1 MNMEDLADKGRALE
15 PAPREKQWSSLTYCV
30 LDAVWSISA
39 NYTSVVAPLVR
50 RVAAQHGAPGLPATK
65 TPGVDAAD
73 PLPLHAFLSEFPDEQ
88 SLIAVTNRQRTSTKG
103 GITKAAAVRQHAEIF
118 LSHGIAT
125 LGEAQSALLNP
136 TALQS
141 IDADLRTVPG
151 EGASGIRRGY
161 LWMLIG
167 DDAAI
172 KPDRMVMRWL
182 ATNGAGVKNPE
193 EARDVLAQ
201 VAQTLQGQ
209 YTLWEIDHAIWRARQ
224 PSRTRA
230 AK

>member
-1 MNMEDLADKGRALE
+1 MM
-15 PAPREKQWSSLTYCV
+15 
-30 LDAVWSISA
+30 
-39 NYTSVVAPLVR
+39 
-50 RVAAQHGAPGLPATK
+50 
-65 TPGVDAAD
+65 TP
-73 PLPLHAFLSEFPDEQ
+73 FES
-88 SLIAVTNRQRTSTKG
+88 
-103 GITKAAAVRQHAEIF
+103 AVRGSLEESRGGRTHVHYRNDLGDRATP
-118 LSHGIAT
+118 LSGT
-125 LGEAQSALLNP
+125 QL
-136 TALQS
+136 
-141 IDADLRTVPG
+141 
-151 EGASGIRRGY
+151 
-161 LWMLIG
+161 

>member
-1 MNMEDLADKGRALE
+1 MDIENLADKIRALD
-15 PAPREKQWSSLTYCV
+15 PAPREQQWSSLTYCV

-50 RVAAQHGAPGLPATK
+50 KVAGQHGIPGLPATK

-73 PLPLHAFLSEFPDEQ
+73 PLPLHAFLSDFPDEQ

-125 LGEAQSALLNP
+125 LSEAQSALLDP
-136 TALQS
+136 AALQS

-167 DDAAI
+167 DDNAI

-182 ATNGAGVKNPE
+182 AANGAAVKSPE
-193 EARDVLAQ
+193 GARDVLAQ
-201 VAQTLQGQ
+201 VAHALDGR
-209 YTLWEIDHAIWRARQ
+209 YTLWEIDHAIWRASQ
-224 PSRTRA
+224 PSRALA
-230 AK
+230 AR